1 MKGNEQLKEYG
12 KRLRLYHLCNHMDE
26 LLHVAQ
32 QDKPTYHEFLMGLL
46 EREITCREKKDY
58 ERRLSAAR
66 LPQRHDL
73 DLYDFNFAE
82 GITQYQLKELR
93 QLHWMEQACN
103 VVLMGPSGTG
113 KTFIAAGLVY
123 EAVKAGHKAYM
134 MAKED
139 IVTCLKMRELS
150 TSAMMT

>member
-82 GITQYQLKELR
+82 GITQYQLKELWDLPVQGRPSLR
-93 QLHWMEQACN
+93 QDW
-103 VVLMGPSGTG
+103 S
-113 KTFIAAGLVY
+113 
-123 EAVKAGHKAYM
+123 
-134 MAKED
+134 
-139 IVTCLKMRELS
+139 MRP
-150 TSAMMT
+150 

>member
-93 QLHWMEQACN
+93 QLD
-103 VVLMGPSGTG
+103 G
-113 KTFIAAGLVY
+113 AGLQCRTY
-123 EAVKAGHKAYM
+123 GTFRYR
-134 MAKED
+134 ED
-139 IVTCLKMRELS
+139 LHCGRTGL
-150 TSAMMT
+150 

>member
-82 GITQYQLKELR
+82 GITQYYASCTGWSRPTMSYLWDLPVQGRPSLR
-93 QLHWMEQACN
+93 QDW
-103 VVLMGPSGTG
+103 S
-113 KTFIAAGLVY
+113 
-123 EAVKAGHKAYM
+123 
-134 MAKED
+134 
-139 IVTCLKMRELS
+139 MRP
-150 TSAMMT
+150 

>member
-58 ERRLSAAR
+58 DSPPHVCRKDMIL
-66 LPQRHDL
+66 
-73 DLYDFNFAE
+73 
-82 GITQYQLKELR
+82 ICT
-93 QLHWMEQACN
+93 
-103 VVLMGPSGTG
+103 T
-113 KTFIAAGLVY
+113 
-123 EAVKAGHKAYM
+123 
-134 MAKED
+134 
-139 IVTCLKMRELS
+139 S
-150 TSAMMT
+150 TSRKESHSTN

>member
-93 QLHWMEQACN
+93 QLHWM
-103 VVLMGPSGTG
+103 GPTMSYLWDLPVQGRPS
-113 KTFIAAGLVY
+113 LRQ
-123 EAVKAGHKAYM
+123 
-134 MAKED
+134 D
-139 IVTCLKMRELS
+139 WSMRP
-150 TSAMMT
+150 